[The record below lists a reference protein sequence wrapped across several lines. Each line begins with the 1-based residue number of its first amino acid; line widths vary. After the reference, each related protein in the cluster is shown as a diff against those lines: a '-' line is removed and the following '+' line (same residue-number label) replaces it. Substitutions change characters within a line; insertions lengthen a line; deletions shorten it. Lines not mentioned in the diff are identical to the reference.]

1 MTRPPHLALL
11 FAAAFSAWML
21 GAYVGMAQQAPS
33 PAAAQPPPAHA
44 PSVPAPAPPAPANA
58 TPAPA
63 AAAPAPSA
71 AQPAPAH
78 AAPAQAAPA
87 APPPAPAATK
97 PAPAITLSPADLA
110 FIDRVTWGANEST
123 AAEFVALGR
132 DRWLERQLHPGPKDR
147 LPAAA
152 QAIINGLAVATRP
165 LTEIAWPLT
174 AQQRNANQIPDP
186 EQKKTLQQAFQQS
199 LNELGRQAATRS
211 LLRDLYSPD
220 QLREKMTWF
229 WFNHFNVHLYK
240 SDIRETIGDYEEQ
253 LHHHALG
260 HFRDL
265 LRATAMHPAMLRYLD
280 NAENAKG
287 HINENYARE
296 IMELH
301 TMGVGSGYTQEDV
314 QELARILTGVG
325 VNFQP
330 PDPNAP
336 KGAPQPDHIRTGL
349 FEFNPARHD
358 YGVKHFLGH
367 TIEGRGFAEVEQA
380 LDILARHP
388 ATATYVSRKL
398 ATYFLS
404 DTPPEALVQRMAQS
418 FRTSDGDIVS
428 VLLTMFKSPEFA
440 GALNAKTKY
449 KDPMQFVLS
458 AVRLSYDTKVIL
470 NAGPIMGWLNRLAEG
485 LYNHPTPDGYPMTAA
500 AWNSPGQMAVR
511 FEIARAIGSNG
522 AGMFKAPPPDTAE
535 RPAFPQIAS
544 AFYFN
549 AVQPTLSQAT
559 RAALDQ
565 AGSPLE
571 WNALFLS
578 SPEFMR

>member
-1 MTRPPHLALL
+1 MIRPTQLVPL
-11 FAAAFSAWML
+11 FAGAFGALML
-21 GAYVGMAQQAPS
+21 GASFGSAQQAPAAAQPNPAHPPPS
-33 PAAAQPPPAHA
+33 PAAAPAPAAGQPPPAY
-44 PSVPAPAPPAPANA
+44 PQPAPPAPARA
-58 TPAPA
+58 TPVVM
-63 AAAPAPSA
+63 
-71 AQPAPAH
+71 
-78 AAPAQAAPA
+78 
-87 APPPAPAATK
+87 
-97 PAPAITLSPADLA
+97 LSPTDLA
-110 FIDRVTWGANEST
+110 FIDRVTWGANAST

-152 QAIINGLAVATRP
+152 QAIINGLAIATHP
-165 LTEIAWPLT
+165 VTEIAWPLT

-229 WFNHFNVHLYK
+229 WFNHFNVHLFK
-240 SDIRETIGDYEEQ
+240 SDIRETIGDYEEH
-253 LHHHALG
+253 LRHNALG

-265 LRATAMHPAMLRYLD
+265 LRATAAHPAMLRYLD

-336 KGAPQPDHIRTGL
+336 HPLPQPDHIRNGL

-388 ATATYVSRKL
+388 ATATFVSRKI

-404 DTPPEALVQRMAQS
+404 DTPPGALVQRMAQS
-418 FRTSDGDIVS
+418 FRTTDGDIVS
-428 VLLTMFKSPEFA
+428 VLLVMFKSPEFMA
-440 GALNAKTKY
+440 SLAAKSKY

-458 AVRLSYDTKVIL
+458 AVRLAYDDKVIL
-470 NAGPIMGWLNRLAEG
+470 NAQPIMGWLNRLAQG

-500 AWNSPGQMAVR
+500 AWNGPGQMATR
-511 FEIARAIGSNG
+511 FEVARAICSN
-522 AGMFKAPPPDTAE
+522 AGGLFKAPPPDTTE

-544 AFYFN
+544 AFFFN
-549 AVQPTLSQAT
+549 AVQPTLSEAT

-565 AGSPLE
+565 AGSPQE
-571 WNALFLS
+571 WNTLFLS

>member
-1 MTRPPHLALL
+1 MTRPTPVVPL
-11 FAAAFSAWML
+11 FASALSAWIL
-21 GAYVGMAQQAPS
+21 GASFGAAQPN

-44 PSVPAPAPPAPANA
+44 PPAPPGAPQ
-58 TPAPA
+58 TPA
-63 AAAPAPSA
+63 AAR
-71 AQPAPAH
+71 
-78 AAPAQAAPA
+78 
-87 APPPAPAATK
+87 PPPV
-97 PAPAITLSPADLA
+97 ITLSPADLA

-123 AAEFVALGR
+123 AAAFVALGR
-132 DRWLERQLHPGPKDR
+132 DRWLDRQLHPGPKDR

-152 QAIINGLAVATRP
+152 QTIINSLSVATHP
-165 LTEIAWPLT
+165 VTEIAWPLT

-229 WFNHFNVHLYK
+229 WFNHFNVHLFK
-240 SDIRETIGDYEEQ
+240 SDIRETIGDYEEH
-253 LHHHALG
+253 LHQHALG

-265 LRATAMHPAMLRYLD
+265 LLATATHPAMLRYLD

-330 PDPNAP
+330 PEPNAP
-336 KGAPQPDHIRTGL
+336 KQPPQPDHIRNGL

-380 LDILARHP
+380 LDILSRHP
-388 ATATYVSRKL
+388 ATATFVSRKI

-404 DTPPEALVQRMAQS
+404 HTPPDALVQRMAQS
-418 FRTSDGDIVS
+418 FRTTNGDIVGA
-428 VLLTMFKSPEFA
+428 LLVMFKSPEFMA
-440 GALNAKTKY
+440 SLGAKSKY

-458 AVRLSYDTKVIL
+458 AVRLAYDDKVIL
-470 NAGPIMGWLNRLAEG
+470 NAQPIMGWLNRLAQG

-500 AWNSPGQMAVR
+500 AWDSPGQMATR
-511 FEIARAIGSNG
+511 FEIARAIGSN
-522 AGMFKAPPPDTAE
+522 AGNLFKAPPPDTTE

-549 AVQPTLSQAT
+549 VVQPTLSQAT
-559 RAALDQ
+559 RSALDQ
-565 AGSPLE
+565 AGSPQE
-571 WNALFLS
+571 WNTLFLS

>member
-1 MTRPPHLALL
+1 MIRPNELVPRFACAFGALI
-11 FAAAFSAWML
+11 L
-21 GAYVGMAQQAPS
+21 GALSGAAQQVPATAPPN
-33 PAAAQPPPAHA
+33 PAAAPASA
-44 PSVPAPAPPAPANA
+44 QPAPPAARSVPGV
-58 TPAPA
+58 
-63 AAAPAPSA
+63 
-71 AQPAPAH
+71 
-78 AAPAQAAPA
+78 
-87 APPPAPAATK
+87 
-97 PAPAITLSPADLA
+97 TLSPADLA
-110 FIDRVTWGANEST
+110 FIDRVTWGANESA
-123 AAEFVALGR
+123 AAEFAALGR

-152 QAIINGLAVATRP
+152 QAIINGLPVATRP

-240 SDIRETIGDYEEQ
+240 SDIRETIGDYEER
-253 LHHHALG
+253 LRHNALG

-265 LRATAMHPAMLRYLD
+265 LRATATHPAMLRYLD

-301 TMGVGSGYTQEDV
+301 TVGVGSGYTQEDV

-330 PDPNAP
+330 PGPDAVKPP
-336 KGAPQPDHIRTGL
+336 PQPDHIRSGL

-358 YGVKHFLGH
+358 YGVKRFLGH
-367 TIEGRGFAEVEQA
+367 TIEGRGFVEVEQA

-388 ATATYVSRKL
+388 VTATFVSRKI

-404 DTPPEALVQRMAQS
+404 DTPPDALVQRMAQS
-418 FRTSDGDIVS
+418 FRTTDGDVVS
-428 VLLTMFKSPEFA
+428 VLLTMFKSPEFTA
-440 GALNAKTKY
+440 SLAAKAKY
-449 KDPMQFVLS
+449 KDPIQFVLS
-458 AVRLSYDTKVIL
+458 AVRLAYDNKVIL
-470 NAGPIMGWLNRLAEG
+470 NAQPIMGWLNRLAEG
-485 LYNHPTPDGYPMTAA
+485 LYNHPTPDGYPMVAA
-500 AWNSPGQMAVR
+500 AWNSPGQMATR
-511 FEIARAIGSNG
+511 FEIARAIGSNA
-522 AGMFKAPPPDTAE
+522 AGLFKAPPPDTAE
-535 RPAFPQIAS
+535 RPAFPQIAG
-544 AFYFN
+544 ALYFN

-565 AGSPLE
+565 AGSPQE
-571 WNALFLS
+571 WNMLFLS

>member
-1 MTRPPHLALL
+1 MIRPTQLVPL
-11 FAAAFSAWML
+11 FAGAFGALML
-21 GAYVGMAQQAPS
+21 GASFGSAQQAPAAAQPNPAHPPPS
-33 PAAAQPPPAHA
+33 PAAAPAPAAGQPPPAY
-44 PSVPAPAPPAPANA
+44 PQPAPPAPARA
-58 TPAPA
+58 TPVVM
-63 AAAPAPSA
+63 
-71 AQPAPAH
+71 
-78 AAPAQAAPA
+78 
-87 APPPAPAATK
+87 
-97 PAPAITLSPADLA
+97 LSPTDLA
-110 FIDRVTWGANEST
+110 FIDRVTWGANAST

-152 QAIINGLAVATRP
+152 QAIINGLAIATHP
-165 LTEIAWPLT
+165 VTEIAWPLT

-229 WFNHFNVHLYK
+229 WFNHFNVHLFK
-240 SDIRETIGDYEEQ
+240 SDIRETIGDYEEH
-253 LHHHALG
+253 LRHNALG

-265 LRATAMHPAMLRYLD
+265 LRATAAHPAMLRYLD

-336 KGAPQPDHIRTGL
+336 HPLPQPDHIRNGL

-388 ATATYVSRKL
+388 ATATFVSRKI

-404 DTPPEALVQRMAQS
+404 DTPPGALVQRMAQS
-418 FRTSDGDIVS
+418 FRTTDGDIVS
-428 VLLTMFKSPEFA
+428 VLLVMFKSPEFMA
-440 GALNAKTKY
+440 SLAAKSKY

-458 AVRLSYDTKVIL
+458 AVRLAYDDKVIL
-470 NAGPIMGWLNRLAEG
+470 NAQPIMGWLNRLAQG

-500 AWNSPGQMAVR
+500 AWNGPGQMATR
-511 FEIARAIGSNG
+511 FEVARAIGSN
-522 AGMFKAPPPDTAE
+522 AGGLFKAPPPDTTE

-544 AFYFN
+544 AFFFN
-549 AVQPTLSQAT
+549 AVQPTLSEAT

-565 AGSPLE
+565 AGSPQE
-571 WNALFLS
+571 WNTLFLS

>member
-1 MTRPPHLALL
+1 MTRPTHLVSL
-11 FAAAFSAWML
+11 FASAFGALICGASFGAAE
-21 GAYVGMAQQAPS
+21 QAPAAPN
-33 PAAAQPPPAHA
+33 PAPAPSVAATKPGPVAGQPPPAH
-44 PSVPAPAPPAPANA
+44 PPAP
-58 TPAPA
+58 TP
-63 AAAPAPSA
+63 AAPAPAS
-71 AQPAPAH
+71 
-78 AAPAQAAPA
+78 
-87 APPPAPAATK
+87 APPTGAAAR
-97 PAPAITLSPADLA
+97 PPPVIALSPSDLA

-123 AAEFVALGR
+123 VAEFAALGR
-132 DRWLERQLHPGPKDR
+132 DRWLDRQLHPGAKDR

-152 QAIINGLAVATRP
+152 QAIINGLPIATRP

-199 LNELGRQAATRS
+199 LNELGRQATTRS

-240 SDIRETIGDYEEQ
+240 SDIRETIADYEEH
-253 LHHHALG
+253 LRTNALG

-265 LRATAMHPAMLRYLD
+265 LGATATHPAMLRYLD

-314 QELARILTGVG
+314 QVLARILTGVG

-330 PDPNAP
+330 PDPKAP
-336 KGAPQPDHIRTGL
+336 KQAPQPDHIHNGL

-358 YGVKHFLGH
+358 YGVKHFLDR

-388 ATATYVSRKL
+388 ATATYVSRKI

-404 DTPPEALVQRMAQS
+404 DTPPDVLVQRMAQS
-418 FRTSDGDIVS
+418 FRITDGDIVS
-428 VLLTMFKSPEFA
+428 VLLVMFKSPEFMA
-440 GALNAKTKY
+440 SLSAKTKY

-458 AVRLSYDTKVIL
+458 AVRLAYDNKVIL
-470 NAGPIMGWLNRLAEG
+470 NAGPIIGWLNRLGEG
-485 LYNHPTPDGYPMTAA
+485 LYNHQTPDGYPMTAA
-500 AWNSPGQMAVR
+500 AWSGAGQMATR
-511 FEIARAIGSNG
+511 FEIARAIGSNA
-522 AGMFKAPPPDTAE
+522 AGLFKAPPPDTAE

-549 AVQPTLSQAT
+549 VLQPTLSPAT
-559 RAALDQ
+559 RAALEQ
-565 AGSPLE
+565 AGSPQE
-571 WNALFLS
+571 WNTLFLS